1 LDTLDV
7 GHRDLCEIVSVILKI
22 SHNKAANLVKFTKH
36 ERSRVGAEQ
45 GLQDSFDR
53 YEKKMED

>member
-1 LDTLDV
+1 MDV

-36 ERSRVGAEQ
+36 ERSKVGAEQ
-45 GLQDSFDR
+45 GLQNSFDR
-53 YEKKMED
+53 LETKMED